1 MIKMIVVLVNI
12 ICMVINDKDGCSSIE
27 CYSFMV
33 INDKD
38 SCSGSEYIICVVIN
52 DKDACSGSLYN
63 LYGDK

>member
-33 INDKD
+33 KMIK
-38 SCSGSEYIICVVIN
+38 ILVVVVNI
-52 DKDACSGSLYN
+52 
-63 LYGDK
+63 

>member
-38 SCSGSEYIICVVIN
+38 SCSGSEYIICMVIN
-52 DKDACSGSLYN
+52 D
-63 LYGDK
+63 

>member
-12 ICMVINDKDGCSSIE
+12 ICMVINDKDDCSSIE

-38 SCSGSEYIICVVIN
+38 SCSGSEYIICMVIN
-52 DKDACSGSLYN
+52 DKDDCSISEYY
-63 LYGDK
+63 LYGHK